1 MHETQGDWLPARA
14 ALHPTGLY
22 FSLREIAASE
32 LQDAFMQETI
42 ARVGG
47 RERVVQIDR
56 ADIGK
61 AAPDSAPAGLIFHV
75 ARCGST
81 LVSQMLKQHG
91 DVVVYAEPLP
101 FNEILLPPHKWPKK
115 ELVFALRSLGDAIA
129 RHAGKRYV
137 LKFTSWN
144 TFYCDLLAEA
154 FPSSPWV
161 LCIRDPVEVAVS
173 LLNEP
178 AGWLKVQEG
187 ASNPFERLIDPDG
200 SVQSA
205 EERVARLYGAFC
217 EAASRLDRA
226 HGRLLQ
232 YESLP
237 AAAWDVVAP
246 HFGLTMDEPRRRRM
260 ASVAGHNSKAPL
272 RAEAA
277 FESDVARKQAAAS
290 KPLRRA
296 VDALARPRLSCLES
310 LFAPFAPP
318 TSPGD
323 TRK

>member
-22 FSLREIAASE
+22 FSLREIAAAE

-47 RERVVQIDR
+47 GERVVQIDR
-56 ADIGK
+56 ADVGK
-61 AAPDSAPAGLIFHV
+61 AAPESAPAGLIFHV

-91 DVVVYAEPLP
+91 DIVVYAEPLP
-101 FNEILLPPHKWPKK
+101 FNEILLPPHKWPRA
-115 ELVFALRSLGDAIA
+115 ELVFALRSLGDAFA
-129 RHAGKRYV
+129 RHAGKPYV

-144 TFYCDLLAEA
+144 TFYCDLVADA

-178 AGWLKVQEG
+178 AGWLKGQEG
-187 ASNPFERLIDPDG
+187 VSNPFAHLIDPEG
-200 SVQSA
+200 NAQSA

-217 EAASRLDRA
+217 EAAGRLDRA
-226 HGRLLQ
+226 RGRLLR

-237 AAAWDVVAP
+237 AGVWDVAAP
-246 HFGLTMDEPRRRRM
+246 HFGLAMDEPRRRRM
-260 ASVAGHNSKAPL
+260 ADAAGRNSKAPL
-272 RAEAA
+272 RAQAV
-277 FESDVARKQAAAS
+277 FTSDVARKRAAAS
-290 KPLRRA
+290 TPLLRA
-296 VDALARPRLSCLES
+296 IDAVARPRLARLET
-310 LFAPFAPP
+310 LF
-318 TSPGD
+318 GD
-323 TRK
+323 TTT